1 MNYFEHFLGFV
12 SAIRG
17 YVSISTF
24 TALVGVFVGTASS
37 AVALKICVTQLSRK
51 IGRSMIK

>member
-24 TALVGVFVGTASS
+24 TALVGVFVGTATS
-37 AVALKICVTQLSRK
+37 AVALKICATQLSIK